1 MNFNDNDGDLYV
13 KTKDE
18 KKLLTI
24 LCNEIWKKKF
34 IEYLFLS
41 FIHKKKLAMTPTF
54 YQESII
60 SYKLLHE

>member
-41 FIHKKKLAMTPTF
+41 FIHKKK
-54 YQESII
+54 I
-60 SYKLLHE
+60 SHDTHLLSGIYYFV